1 MLWKAG
7 RNASLNLESQ
17 DGNLSLFSRSV
28 APENDDEEIT
38 EKVVEHSSEEKAD
51 TTAGV
56 AGKVLICS
64 GSVKDVK
71 KAGKEFL

>member
-17 DGNLSLFSRSV
+17 DGNLLLFSRSV

-38 EKVVEHSSEEKAD
+38 EKVVEHTSEEKAE
-51 TTAGV
+51 TTAE
-56 AGKVLICS
+56 VLAKLYFAME
-64 GSVKDVK
+64 V
-71 KAGKEFL
+71 